1 MPTVGVPARR
11 LLPLRLRP
19 SPSPRRPC
27 RSPQSDLSVR
37 SPLQLRVMEIPLST
51 GTQVCFSHFCSFFG
65 FAALALTLI
74 DDYQWIPWSCK
85 LKVATVQR
93 TNAQE
98 YPHTRPHSL
107 YLTDLPPLSMS
118 LVPLPPFRPVK
129 VRKRRPYRPHPPLAG
144 LV

>member
-1 MPTVGVPARR
+1 MPTVGVRAMFCSRFAFVHH
-11 LLPLRLRP
+11 LLLVVHVGLP
-19 SPSPRRPC
+19 SQTYPSTLLIGSESWKFHSLLGYKC
-27 RSPQSDLSVR
+27 VS
-37 SPLQLRVMEIPLST
+37 QL
-51 GTQVCFSHFCSFFG
+51 CSFFW

-129 VRKRRPYRPHPPLAG
+129 VWKRRPCRPHPFLAG
-144 LV
+144 PV